1 MRLRP
6 FQLYAFVVLALLLPA
21 FPQSQD
27 ERAVRAA
34 YVFNI
39 TKMVEWPAAKDRLI
53 IGFFGAQETGEILRK
68 LLEGKTSQSK
78 PIYFLPLPSDDELPR
93 CALIYF
99 ADSENEKIHAVIS
112 KLASTSVLTVGE
124 SDSFVRDGGMIGLVK
139 VGQQIHMQMNLEAA
153 RRAGLKISPQ
163 LIGLAEIV
171 APANSATEKSARKIV
186 QRREPEYPP
195 IAATMSLHGT
205 VKLKVQIAPNG
216 SVRRVECTG
225 GHPLLA
231 QAAIEAVQT
240 WKFEPAAKETTQT
253 VNIDF

>member
-1 MRLRP
+1 MSLRLSH
-6 FQLYAFVVLALLLPA
+6 LGVFVVLVVLLPA

-39 TKMVEWPAAKDRLI
+39 TKLVEWPPGKDRLV
-53 IGFFGAQETGEILRK
+53 IGFFGTSETGEILRK

-78 PIYFLPLPSDDELPR
+78 PIYLLELPSDAELPR
-93 CALIYF
+93 CNLLYF
-99 ADSENEKIHAVIS
+99 ADSENAKVHAVIS
-112 KLASTSVLTVGE
+112 TLERTSVLTIGE

-139 VGQQIHMQMNLEAA
+139 VGGQIHMQMNLEAA
-153 RRAGLKISPQ
+153 RRAGVKISLQ
-163 LIGLAEIV
+163 LIKLAEV
-171 APANSATEKSARKIV
+171 VTPTNSATERAARKIV
-186 QRREPEYPP
+186 QRLAPEYPP
-195 IAATMSLHGT
+195 LASAMSLHGT

-216 SVRRVECTG
+216 SVRKVECTG

-231 QAAIEAVQT
+231 QAAITAVQD
-240 WKFEPAAKETTQT
+240 WKFEPAAKETTQI